1 MGLRIDYPEYFE
13 GLSDCELNKAIQI
26 FTEMR
31 CDEGNMS
38 LIDTE
43 SMAIKEWYNRYPGK
57 IAPCIYDRT
66 MAKGGFPSCYDGPKE
81 TIELED

>member
-13 GLSDCELNKAIQI
+13 TLSDSELNNSIRI

-31 CDEGNMS
+31 CDEGNMA

-43 SMAIKEWYNRYPGK
+43 EMAVDEWRLRYPGK
-57 IAPCIYDRT
+57 IAPCIYELI
-66 MAKGGFPSCYDGPKE
+66 MQKGGFPDCYDGPRE
-81 TIELED
+81 TVKIKD